1 MSDKSIAMIY
11 HAMPLTVLYILI
23 FNLLHS
29 AHVYHANSNKFIGLY
44 FFQKII
50 IYKVNYFF
58 LQKLVKLLT
67 NVGKRQA
74 VLVQCRHFSAGAS
87 FKVHVRCG
95 KIWCLTPLSTIFQL
109 YRIGQFYWW
118 RKLLT

>member
-29 AHVYHANSNKFIGLY
+29 AHECHANSNKFIGVY

-50 IYKVNYFF
+50 IYKVYYFF
-58 LQKLVKLLT
+58 FYRNLSNSLQKLVKDRLYLY
-67 NVGKRQA
+67 NADIFQQEHHLRYMYIV
-74 VLVQCRHFSAGAS
+74 C
-87 FKVHVRCG
+87 CG

-109 YRIGQFYWW
+109 YRIAQFY
-118 RKLLT
+118 